1 MLGSRP
7 RFSILAA
14 VVMAGWMG
22 CKRASDAGSGSG
34 KGSGGTTGSGSGGT
48 KGGSGG
54 MAAGSGGSAASDS
67 GGTVGSSSGGAPAQT
82 GGSPGVSS
90 GGATG
95 VSSGGASSGGA
106 TGSGGAPLTGSG
118 GAGGD
123 MSSNQDGAVTDAACQ
138 MASYSFAP
146 TTPTVYVAV
155 DRSGSMFDCQSTTT
169 VENSCPTQSDT
180 SWVKLRD
187 AALPVIMG
195 LQSQVRFGFAAL
207 TGTDP
212 AHGGTCPMID
222 QIDPALNNYDAI
234 AALYGG
240 LPFQPDTNQQGKKFE
255 SPTRQP
261 LDMLGAK
268 LLADPTPGSKFIVFI
283 TDGQPDYCDDSNVL
297 CAPDSVIGG
306 LQALYM
312 QGITTIIIGLQSKLN
327 NLPAGTLQAYAN
339 AGAGEPAVMPL
350 PQGGDMNTIWDQCQN
365 IAPWLADLT
374 TTGKTQV
381 RGTTVGTYSTMA
393 GPTKPYTPDAADQA
407 MLASQLM
414 QALAGVKSCSFDLGN
429 INGQTIKVDMNQLGM
444 AHVCLDKTCPSA
456 NEIPQDAT
464 NGWSMSSATE
474 LILNGTACTNWRKPA
489 TNDISFDFPC
499 KSIIFE

>member
-1 MLGSRP
+1 MFSSRP
-7 RFSILAA
+7 RFSIPVALLLAS
-14 VVMAGWMG
+14 WMG
-22 CKRASDAGSGSG
+22 CKSASDAGSGGG
-34 KGSGGTTGSGSGGT
+34 KGTGSGGTTGTGSGGN
-48 KGGSGG
+48 S
-54 MAAGSGGSAASDS
+54 
-67 GGTVGSSSGGAPAQT
+67 
-82 GGSPGVSS
+82 
-90 GGATG
+90 
-95 VSSGGASSGGA
+95 GASSGGTTGSSGGTGGSATGGAPSQTGGATMA
-106 TGSGGAPLTGSG
+106 TGSGGGSG
-118 GAGGD
+118 GGTPGTGGLTATGGVSGTGDASGSGGD
-123 MSSNQDGAVTDAACQ
+123 MSSNQDAAVTDAACQ
-138 MASYSFAP
+138 MASYTFAP

-169 VENSCPTQSDT
+169 VESSCPTQSDT

-222 QIDPALNNYDAI
+222 QIDPALNNYDSI
-234 AALYGG
+234 SQLYKS
-240 LPFQPDTNQQGKKFE
+240 LPFQADTNQQGKKFE

-268 LLADPTPGSKFIVFI
+268 LLADTTPGSKFIVFV

-306 LQALYM
+306 LQALYTK
-312 QGITTIIIGLQSKLN
+312 GITTIIIGLQSKMN

-350 PQGGDMNTIWDQCQN
+350 PQGGDMNSIWDQCQN

-381 RGTTVGTYSTMA
+381 RGTTVGTYATMA

-407 MLASQLM
+407 MLTAQLM
-414 QALAGVKSCSFDLGN
+414 QALSGVKSCSFDLGN
-429 INGQTIKVDMNQLGM
+429 INGQTIKVDLNQLAT
-444 AHVCLDKTCPSA
+444 AHVCLGKTCPGS
-456 NEIPQDAT
+456 NEVPQDAT

-474 LILNGTACTNWRKPA
+474 LTLNGTACTTWRKPS
-489 TNDISFDFPC
+489 TSDISFDFPC

>member
-1 MLGSRP
+1 MLSYPP
-7 RFSILAA
+7 RFAVLAA
-14 VVMAGWMG
+14 LLIVGWGG
-22 CKRASDAGSGSG
+22 CKGASSPGSG
-34 KGSGGTTGSGSGGT
+34 KGSGGTPGTGSGGTTSSGSGGAT
-48 KGGSGG
+48 
-54 MAAGSGGSAASDS
+54 AGSGGSS
-67 GGTVGSSSGGAPAQT
+67 GGTVGSSGGAAATASGGTSA
-82 GGSPGVSS
+82 
-90 GGATG
+90 
-95 VSSGGASSGGA
+95 SGGASSGGA
-106 TGSGGAPLTGSG
+106 PATGGVTGSGGLTG

-123 MSSNQDGAVTDAACQ
+123 MTANQDAAVTDAACQ
-138 MASYSFAP
+138 MASYTFAP

-169 VENSCPTQSDT
+169 VENSCPTPSDT

-187 AALPVIMG
+187 AALPVIMA
-195 LQSQVRFGFAAL
+195 LQAQVRFGFAAL

-234 AALYGG
+234 AQLYNS
-240 LPFQPDTNQQGKKFE
+240 LRFQPDTNQQGKKFE
-255 SPTRQP
+255 SPTRKP

-268 LLADPTPGSKFIVFI
+268 LLADTTPGSKFIVFV

-306 LQALYM
+306 LQALYTK
-312 QGITTIIIGLQSKLN
+312 GITTIIIGLQSKLN

-350 PQGGDMNTIWDQCQN
+350 PQGGDMNSIWDQCQN

-381 RGTTVGTYSTMA
+381 RGATVGTYAPAA

-407 MLASQLM
+407 MLATQLM
-414 QALAGVKSCSFDLGN
+414 QALSGVKSCSFDLGS
-429 INGQTIKVDMNQLGM
+429 INGQTIKVDLNQLAT
-444 AHVCLDKTCPSA
+444 AHVCLGKTCPGGG
-456 NEIPQDAT
+456 ELPQDAA

-474 LILNGTACTNWRKPA
+474 LTLNGTACTSWRKPG

>member
-1 MLGSRP
+1 MLSLRP
-7 RFSILAA
+7 RLPMLAA
-14 VVMAGWMG
+14 VLVAGWMG
-22 CKRASDAGSGSG
+22 CKSASDAGSGG
-34 KGSGGTTGSGSGGT
+34 AKGTGSGGTNGTGSGGYTASGGA
-48 KGGSGG
+48 
-54 MAAGSGGSAASDS
+54 AAGSGGSS
-67 GGTVGSSSGGAPAQT
+67 GGAVGSASGGAPVQT
-82 GGSPGVSS
+82 GGAS
-90 GGATG
+90 GAPVTAT
-95 VSSGGASSGGA
+95 GGASSGGA
-106 TGSGGAPLTGSG
+106 PATGGLTGSAG
-118 GAGGD
+118 SSGSGGD
-123 MSSNQDGAVTDAACQ
+123 MSSNQDAAVTDAACQ
-138 MASYSFAP
+138 MASYTFAP

-169 VENSCPTQSDT
+169 VENSCPTPSDT

-195 LQSQVRFGFAAL
+195 LQAQVRFGFAAL

-222 QIDPALNNYDAI
+222 QIDPALNNYAAI
-234 AALYGG
+234 AQLYNG

-268 LLADPTPGSKFIVFI
+268 LLADPTPGSKFIVFV

-306 LQALYM
+306 LQALYTK
-312 QGITTIIIGLQSKLN
+312 GITTIIIGLQSKLN

-350 PQGGDMNTIWDQCQN
+350 PQGGDMNSIWDQCQN

-381 RGTTVGTYSTMA
+381 RGTTVGTYATMA

-407 MLASQLM
+407 MLATQLM
-414 QALAGVKSCSFDLGN
+414 QALSGVKSCSFDLGN
-429 INGQTIKVDMNQLGM
+429 INGQTIKVDLNQLAT
-444 AHVCLDKTCPSA
+444 AHVCLDKTCPGG
-456 NEIPQDAT
+456 NEVPQDAT

-474 LILNGTACTNWRKPA
+474 LTLNGTACTNWRKPSS
-489 TNDISFDFPC
+489 NDISFDFPC

>member
-1 MLGSRP
+1 
-7 RFSILAA
+7 
-14 VVMAGWMG
+14 
-22 CKRASDAGSGSG
+22 
-34 KGSGGTTGSGSGGT
+34 
-48 KGGSGG
+48 
-54 MAAGSGGSAASDS
+54 
-67 GGTVGSSSGGAPAQT
+67 
-82 GGSPGVSS
+82 
-90 GGATG
+90 
-95 VSSGGASSGGA
+95 
-106 TGSGGAPLTGSG
+106 
-118 GAGGD
+118 
-123 MSSNQDGAVTDAACQ
+123 
-138 MASYSFAP
+138 
-146 TTPTVYVAV
+146 
-155 DRSGSMFDCQSTTT
+155 MFDCQSTTT
-169 VENSCPTQSDT
+169 VENSCPTPSDT

-195 LQSQVRFGFAAL
+195 LQSTVRFGFAAL

-234 AALYGG
+234 AQVYNS
-240 LPFQPDTNQQGKKFE
+240 LPFQPDTNQGGKKFE

-268 LLADPTPGSKFIVFI
+268 LLADPTPGSKFIVFV

-306 LQALYM
+306 LQALYTK
-312 QGITTIIIGLQSKLN
+312 GITTIIIGLQSKLN

-381 RGTTVGTYSTMA
+381 RGATVGTYATAA

-407 MLASQLM
+407 MLTAQLM
-414 QALAGVKSCSFDLGN
+414 QALSGVKSCSFDLGN
-429 INGQTIKVDMNQLGM
+429 INGQTIKVDLNQLAG
-444 AHVCLDKTCPSA
+444 AHVCLNKTCPGA
-456 NEIPQDAT
+456 NEVAQDAT

-474 LILNGTACTNWRKPA
+474 LTLNGTACTNWRKPS